1 MKKKKNSAETEM
13 SFPQWVGEKGTYIY
27 VLIMLVV
34 FSLYC
39 TNKMF
44 NLVEDRKNFFQYL
57 TVLYAFMLLP
67 AAGQA
72 LYKLVKKP
80 SELKL
85 PGIDTVWMLFLL
97 GGILLSTV
105 ISGDGKRIF
114 WEMPTARSISGLCFI
129 GCILV
134 YFGVRR
140 FGVFDGPVL
149 WGWMAGSAVIYLF
162 GILCSCGINFMHIQD
177 GVEQRYYFISPLGG
191 SNINATYVCLMLPFL
206 MVMFLVGE
214 GLFARVVSGAYLY
227 MGFLFSF
234 FIKTES
240 SAITMVFGIFLLGY
254 FALEKKEWFE
264 RYTQVVGI
272 YLGAK
277 LTIRIL
283 LYLFPDR
290 LYPFDGIDLKL
301 LDLKMILAE
310 AAAWG
315 LVAALQCLKKDVFR
329 SAVFCI
335 RKYLLG
341 VVAAAALVFVVSL
354 VAVNLMGEAVPE
366 GSVFRHLMITDATFN
381 ARGFIWRRTAALLRE
396 EPLINKLFGNGLGSL
411 YDQIYFGADRKA
423 LLEYMGGNA
432 FYDPHNEYLQCLV
445 DMGIAGFAGYI
456 GLLVTTLVRALR
468 RWKGS
473 EWQMAVALTLAVYM
487 VQALVNA
494 YSIMH
499 MPLLFI
505 FLGFANGY
513 MLRKGESGYDPLP

>member
-1 MKKKKNSAETEM
+1 MKKTENKAKARGDL
-13 SFPQWVGEKGTYIY
+13 PRWLGEKGTYVY
-27 VLIMLVV
+27 VLIMLVL

-39 TNKMF
+39 TDKMF
-44 NLVEDRKNFFQYL
+44 NVVADRKNFFQSL
-57 TVLYAFMLLP
+57 TIVYACVLLP

-72 LYKLVKKP
+72 LYHLVKKP

-85 PGIDTVWMLFLL
+85 PGVDTVLLLFLL
-97 GGILLSTV
+97 EGIALSTV
-105 ISGDGKRIF
+105 ISPVGKRIF

-140 FGVFDGPVL
+140 FGVFNGPVL

-177 GVEQRYYFISPLGG
+177 GVENRSYFLSPLGG
-191 SNINATYVCLMLPFL
+191 CNINATYVCLMLPLL

-214 GLFARVVSGAYLY
+214 GLFSQIVSGVYLY

-240 SAITMVFGIFLLGY
+240 SAITMIFGLFLLGY
-254 FALEKKEWFE
+254 FALEKKEWFG

-283 LYLFPDR
+283 LYLFPAH
-290 LYPFDGIDLKL
+290 LYPFDGINLKL
-301 LDLKMILAE
+301 LDLRTILVE
-310 AAAWG
+310 AACWG
-315 LVAALQCLKKDVFR
+315 LVAVLQRWKKDIFRGAVFR
-329 SAVFCI
+329 I

-341 VVAAAALVFVVSL
+341 AAGAAALLFVISL

-366 GSVFRHLMITDATFN
+366 GSVFRHLLITDTTFN
-381 ARGFIWRRTAALLRE
+381 ARGFIWRETVDLLRE
-396 EPLINKLFGNGLGSL
+396 EPLINKFFGNGLGSL
-411 YDQIYFGADRKA
+411 YDKVYFGADREA
-423 LLEYMGGNA
+423 LLGYMGGNA

-445 DMGIAGFAGYI
+445 DMGIVGFVGYV
-456 GLLVTTLVRALR
+456 GLLAATLVRALR
-468 RWKGS
+468 RWKGND
-473 EWQMAVALTLAVYM
+473 WQMAVALTLSVYM

-499 MPLLFI
+499 LPLLFI

-513 MLRKGESGYDPLP
+513 MLRERDA

>member
-1 MKKKKNSAETEM
+1 MKKTKNKTGAKIN
-13 SFPQWVGEKGTYIY
+13 FPEWLGEKGTYIY

-44 NLVEDRKNFFQYL
+44 NVVEDRKNFFQYL
-57 TVLYAFMLLP
+57 TIAYACVLLP
-67 AAGQA
+67 AAVQA
-72 LYKLVKKP
+72 LYRLVKKP

-85 PGIDTVWMLFLL
+85 PGVDTILLLFLL
-97 GGILLSTV
+97 EGIILSTV
-105 ISGDGKRIF
+105 ISRVGRRIF

-134 YFGVRR
+134 YFAVRR
-140 FGVFDGPVL
+140 FGVFNGPVL

-177 GVEQRYYFISPLGG
+177 GVDNRSYFLSPLGG
-191 SNINATYVCLMLPFL
+191 CNINATYVCLMLPFL

-214 GLFARVVSGAYLY
+214 GLFSQVVCGLYLY

-240 SAITMVFGIFLLGY
+240 SAITMVFGLFLLGY
-254 FALEKKEWFE
+254 FALEKKEWFG
-264 RYTQVVGI
+264 RYSQAVGI

-277 LTIRIL
+277 LTIRLL
-283 LYLFPDR
+283 LYLFPDH
-290 LYPFDGIDLKL
+290 LYPFDGINLKL
-301 LDLKMILAE
+301 LDLKVILAE
-310 AAAWG
+310 AVAWG
-315 LVAALQCLKKDVFR
+315 LVAALQLLKEDAFRGAVFR
-329 SAVFCI
+329 I

-341 VVAAAALVFVVSL
+341 AAVAAAAVFVVSF

-366 GSVFRHLMITDATFN
+366 TSVFRRLLITDATFN
-381 ARGFIWRRTAALLRE
+381 SRGFIWRKTAALLRE

-411 YDQIYFGADRKA
+411 YDKVYFGADRKA
-423 LLEYMGGNA
+423 LLGHMGGNA

-445 DMGIAGFAGYI
+445 DMGIVGFVGYI
-456 GLLVTTLVRALR
+456 GLLATTLVRAMR
-468 RWKGS
+468 RWKGN
-473 EWQMAVALTLAVYM
+473 EWQMAVALTLSVYM

-499 MPLLFI
+499 LPLLFI

-513 MLRKGESGYDPLP
+513 MMRKETAV